1 MVNQILITTDMI
13 GVCEALLYGY
23 KAGLDLETVMQ
34 LGAIISMSD
43 GMRLGNEAGGNAAA
57 SVWYDRRAAT
67 HAGRY
72 GGARRDNQRCGSAQ
86 DHLPDLRRPLPAASG
101 VHGWNDRVPRMLEGG
116 EPAGSNHPHN
126 TSGLVGHMGL
136 GLGRFMAASPG
147 PREVGGVP

>member
-1 MVNQILITTDMI
+1 MRLTWAFLFETMGKTIVYQGPAGSGQHTKMVNQILITTDMI

-72 GGARRDNQRCGSAQ
+72 GGARRDNQRCGISPRSPA
-86 DHLPDLRRPLPAASG
+86 RSAASASG
-101 VHGWNDRVPRMLEGG
+101 CLWGSRVE
-116 EPAGSNHPHN
+116 
-126 TSGLVGHMGL
+126 
-136 GLGRFMAASPG
+136 
-147 PREVGGVP
+147 